1 MEDMS
6 KGYKDTTPVFIRTDK
21 DTIPY
26 DETSRALNPYYKRRA
41 ERGFEELEK
50 TANIVLK
57 FLKEHDAPKEVLE
70 AFEQSRRRTVWM
82 I

>member
-1 MEDMS
+1 MS
-6 KGYKDTTPVFIRTDK
+6 QPDTIETIAVDK

-26 DETSRALNPYYKRRA
+26 DDTKRALTPYYEKRAKRA
-41 ERGFEELEK
+41 LDELERV
-50 TANIVLK
+50 ANIVLK

-70 AFEQSRRRTVWM
+70 AFESSRRRTVWM